1 MVERKEEE
9 KRDERNSKSKQTRM
23 EKKERHLQ
31 TNYHWLELLFKK
43 LRGER
48 KKKKR
53 ETKGACIP
61 NSFLFWDLHIP

>member
-9 KRDERNSKSKQTRM
+9 KRDERNSKSKQTRV
-23 EKKERHLQ
+23 EKKERHPQ
-31 TNYHWLELLFKK
+31 TNYHWLELLLKK

-48 KKKKR
+48 KKKR
-53 ETKGACIP
+53 ETKGASIP